1 LHDAS
6 IYGTVVAVPAP
17 TTLPRVT
24 TTGQDLI
31 VSLLAV
37 SRRLKSRLPQG
48 QVEPAMMF
56 VLHQVQANGSLRV
69 SELAGCMGLDASTAS
84 RHVRHLEDGGY
95 LARTGD
101 PGDRRASRVRLTP
114 KGRAALIRAMRARA
128 AVVDRAIA
136 DWPVTDRA
144 NLTTLL
150 ARLAD
155 SLDRLHTDPEN
166 R

>member
-1 LHDAS
+1 M
-6 IYGTVVAVPAP
+6 
-17 TTLPRVT
+17 
-24 TTGQDLI
+24 

-114 KGRAALIRAMRARA
+114 KGRAALTRARRARA
-128 AVVDRAIA
+128 VVVDRAIA
-136 DWPVTDRA
+136 DWPDQDRA
-144 NLTTLL
+144 TLPSL
-150 ARLAD
+150 LIRLAD

>member
-1 LHDAS
+1 LHDAN
-6 IYGTVVAVPAP
+6 IYGTVVGVPVP
-17 TTLPRVT
+17 TVSTAT
-24 TTGQDLI
+24 TTGQDL
-31 VSLLAV
+31 VVALLGV
-37 SRRLKSRLPQG
+37 SRRMKARLAQG
-48 QVEPAMMF
+48 QADPAMTF

-84 RHVRHLEDGGY
+84 RHVRHLEDGGF

-114 KGRAALIRAMRARA
+114 KGRAALARAMRARA

-136 DWPVTDRA
+136 DWPEQDRA
-144 NLTTLL
+144 TLTTLMT
-150 ARLAD
+150 RLAD
-155 SLDRLHTDPEN
+155 SLDRLHTNPET

>member
-1 LHDAS
+1 MLQA
-6 IYGTVVAVPAP
+6 ICGRVAGVSVP
-17 TTLPRVT
+17 TLPTGVT
-24 TTGQDLI
+24 AGQSLV

-37 SRRLKSRLPQG
+37 SRRLKARLPQG
-48 QVEPAMMF
+48 NLDPAMMF

-101 PGDRRASRVRLTP
+101 PGDRRASRIRLTP
-114 KGRAALIRAMRARA
+114 KGRAALARAMRARA

-136 DWPVTDRA
+136 DWPAGDRA
-144 NLTTLL
+144 TLTTLL
-150 ARLAD
+150 TRLAD
-155 SLDRLHTDPEN
+155 SLDRLAADPET

>member
-6 IYGTVVAVPAP
+6 IYGTVVGVPAP
-17 TTLPRVT
+17 TTLPRET
-24 TTGQDLI
+24 TTGQDLM

-48 QVEPAMMF
+48 QVEPTMMF

>member
-1 LHDAS
+1 M
-6 IYGTVVAVPAP
+6 PAP
-17 TTLPRVT
+17 TLPPET

-48 QVEPAMMF
+48 QIEPAMMF

-69 SELAGCMGLDASTAS
+69 SELAGCTGLDASTAS
-84 RHVRHLEDGGY
+84 RHVRHLEESGY

-114 KGRAALIRAMRARA
+114 KGRAALTRAMRARA
-128 AVVDRAIA
+128 AVIDRAIA
-136 DWPVTDRA
+136 DWPDKDRA
-144 NLTTLL
+144 TLTTMLI
-150 ARLAD
+150 RLAD

>member
-1 LHDAS
+1 LHDAD
-6 IYGTVVAVPAP
+6 IYGTVVGVPAP
-17 TTLPRVT
+17 TLSSNT
-24 TTGQDLI
+24 TTGQDLM
-31 VSLLAV
+31 VALLAV
-37 SRRLKSRLPQG
+37 SRRLKSRMAQQG
-48 QVEPAMMF
+48 QVDAAMMF

-114 KGRAALIRAMRARA
+114 KGRGALSRAMRARV
-128 AVVDRAIA
+128 AVVDRAIS
-136 DWPVTDRA
+136 DWPDDDRA
-144 NLTTLL
+144 TLATL
-150 ARLAD
+150 MTRLAD
-155 SLDRLHTDPEN
+155 SLDRLQTDPEN

>member
-1 LHDAS
+1 
-6 IYGTVVAVPAP
+6 VPAP
-17 TTLPRVT
+17 TLPAKT
-24 TTGQDLI
+24 TTGQDL
-31 VSLLAV
+31 VVALFAV
-37 SRRLKSRLPQG
+37 SRRLKARLPHG
-48 QVEPAMMF
+48 HVDPGMMF

-114 KGRAALIRAMRARA
+114 KGRGALARAMRARA

-136 DWPVTDRA
+136 DWPGDDRA
-144 NLTTLL
+144 TLTTLIT
-150 ARLAD
+150 RLAE
-155 SLDRLHTDPEN
+155 SLDHLNVDTETR
-166 R
+166 

>member
-1 LHDAS
+1 LHAAN
-6 IYGTVVAVPAP
+6 IYGRVVGVPVP
-17 TTLPRVT
+17 TLPAEQ
-24 TTGQDLI
+24 TTGQDLM
-31 VSLLAV
+31 VALLAV
-37 SRRLKSRLPQG
+37 SRRLKARLAQAHLDPG
-48 QVEPAMMF
+48 MMF

-114 KGRAALIRAMRARA
+114 KGRGALARAMRARA

-136 DWPVTDRA
+136 DWPDSDRA
-144 NLTTLL
+144 TLGTL
-150 ARLAD
+150 MTRLAD
-155 SLDRLHTDPEN
+155 SLDRLHTDPET

>member
-1 LHDAS
+1 M
-6 IYGTVVAVPAP
+6 VA
-17 TTLPRVT
+17 
-24 TTGQDLI
+24 
-31 VSLLAV
+31 LLGV
-37 SRRLKSRLPQG
+37 GRRLKARLPQG
-48 QVEPAMMF
+48 HIDPALMF
-56 VLHQVQANGSLRV
+56 VLHQIQANGSLRV

-114 KGRAALIRAMRARA
+114 KGRGVLARALRARA

-136 DWPVTDRA
+136 DWPDGDRA
-144 NLTTLL
+144 TLASL
-150 ARLAD
+150 MTRLAD
-155 SLDRLHTDPEN
+155 SLDRLHTDPEI